1 MVDRKGK
8 GKAREVVNGMGQHPG
23 ALGEVLDAETSA
35 VLAQRQRE
43 METIHDRHD
52 ALVRF
57 SPSLLVEFE
66 AKLK

>member
-8 GKAREVVNGMGQHPG
+8 GKAREVSAAFGD
-23 ALGEVLDAETSA
+23 VLDPETSA
-35 VLAQRQRE
+35 SLAERQRE

-57 SPSLLVEFE
+57 SPSLLV
-66 AKLK
+66 KLETHLK